1 MAASPFLLLDVGNSA
16 IKWRL
21 GDAHG
26 LRQDGGESDTIAA
39 LCTALAD
46 YRWCHVA
53 LASVASDEAD
63 SELID
68 ALQSLRETPVWRA
81 VPQSACLG
89 VTNSYADPRTM
100 GVDRWVAM
108 IGAWCEFGGP
118 LCVVDAGTAITV
130 DVLDGD
136 GQNIPSDLPAL
147 EAALLDMRP
156 AQGMAGG
163 VRVSRKDTGI
173 RRQASAFARGARRSL
188 LRDDHPDSGC
198 GIKIVDRDLFVKL
211 PFFNHMHR
219 FMPTLVR
226 GEGGTV
232 LAVPVGHRA
241 RTVGQSKYGILDRL
255 IVGIADLAGV
265 IWLMRRRAHPGAITE
280 LPKPAS
286 VAKAAKPKSAG
297 RAKPKSG
304 TKAKSAAKKPS
315 QKRG

>member
-1 MAASPFLLLDVGNSA
+1 MMRLIDLNGLGRYSMSQGHSFACCTSIDYIGTIMPVTAPPEISVLVPVMNEQGNIRPLIDEIVAVYTGRQFEIIYIDDGSDDGTADELSRAAAEIDQ
-16 IKWRL
+16 
-21 GDAHG
+21 
-26 LRQDGGESDTIAA
+26 LRVFTHQRRSGQSAA
-39 LCTALAD
+39 LRTGLLQARAP
-46 YRWCHVA
+46 
-53 LASVASDEAD
+53 
-63 SELID
+63 LI
-68 ALQSLRETPVWRA
+68 A
-81 VPQSACLG
+81 
-89 VTNSYADPRTM
+89 
-100 GVDRWVAM
+100 
-108 IGAWCEFGGP
+108 
-118 LCVVDAGTAITV
+118 
-130 DVLDGD
+130 VLDGD

-163 VRVSRKDTGI
+163 VRVARKDTGI

-198 GIKIVDRDLFVKL
+198 GIKIVDRELFMKL

-265 IWLMRRRAHPGAITE
+265 IWLMRRRAHPGAVTE

>member
-46 YRWCHVA
+46 NDWCHVA

-89 VTNSYADPRTM
+89 VTNSYADPHTM

-108 IGAWCEFGGP
+108 IGAWREFGEP

-130 DVLDGD
+130 DLLDGD
-136 GQNIPSDLPAL
+136 GQHKGGFILP
-147 EAALLDMRP
+147 
-156 AQGMAGG
+156 G
-163 VRVSRKDTGI
+163 VD
-173 RRQASAFARGARRSL
+173 
-188 LRDDHPDSGC
+188 
-198 GIKIVDRDLFVKL
+198 
-211 PFFNHMHR
+211 
-219 FMPTLVR
+219 
-226 GEGGTV
+226 
-232 LAVPVGHRA
+232 
-241 RTVGQSKYGILDRL
+241 
-255 IVGIADLAGV
+255 
-265 IWLMRRRAHPGAITE
+265 LMRRALSSGTGRIRVDALSAPDITPGTSTQACVSAGVWRGAVGAIQMLLADFADHRAVITGGH
-280 LPKPAS
+280 AS
-286 VAKAAKPKSAG
+286 LLMSLGVVADSRPDLVLEGLRLSLIQ
-297 RAKPKSG
+297 RLDDRSP
-304 TKAKSAAKKPS
+304 
-315 QKRG
+315 

>member
-89 VTNSYADPRTM
+89 VTNSYADPHTM

-108 IGAWCEFGGP
+108 IGAWREFGGP

-136 GQNIPSDLPAL
+136 GQHQGGFILP
-147 EAALLDMRP
+147 
-156 AQGMAGG
+156 G
-163 VRVSRKDTGI
+163 VD
-173 RRQASAFARGARRSL
+173 
-188 LRDDHPDSGC
+188 
-198 GIKIVDRDLFVKL
+198 
-211 PFFNHMHR
+211 
-219 FMPTLVR
+219 
-226 GEGGTV
+226 
-232 LAVPVGHRA
+232 
-241 RTVGQSKYGILDRL
+241 
-255 IVGIADLAGV
+255 
-265 IWLMRRRAHPGAITE
+265 LMRRALSSGTGRIRVDALSAPDITPGRSTQACVSAGVWRGAVGAIQMLLADFADHRAVITGGH
-280 LPKPAS
+280 AS
-286 VAKAAKPKSAG
+286 LLMSLGVVADSRPDLVLEGLRLSLIQ
-297 RAKPKSG
+297 RLDDRSP
-304 TKAKSAAKKPS
+304 
-315 QKRG
+315 

>member
-1 MAASPFLLLDVGNSA
+1 MAAPPFLLLDLGNSA

-53 LASVASDEAD
+53 LASVASDKAD

-136 GQNIPSDLPAL
+136 GQHQGGFILP
-147 EAALLDMRP
+147 
-156 AQGMAGG
+156 G
-163 VRVSRKDTGI
+163 VD
-173 RRQASAFARGARRSL
+173 
-188 LRDDHPDSGC
+188 
-198 GIKIVDRDLFVKL
+198 
-211 PFFNHMHR
+211 
-219 FMPTLVR
+219 
-226 GEGGTV
+226 
-232 LAVPVGHRA
+232 
-241 RTVGQSKYGILDRL
+241 
-255 IVGIADLAGV
+255 
-265 IWLMRRRAHPGAITE
+265 LMRRALSSGTGRIRVDALSAPDITPGTTTQACVSAGVWRAAVGAIQMLLEDFADHRAVITGGH
-280 LPKPAS
+280 AS
-286 VAKAAKPKSAG
+286 LLMSLGVVADSRPDLVLEGLRLSLIQ
-297 RAKPKSG
+297 RLDDRSP
-304 TKAKSAAKKPS
+304 
-315 QKRG
+315 